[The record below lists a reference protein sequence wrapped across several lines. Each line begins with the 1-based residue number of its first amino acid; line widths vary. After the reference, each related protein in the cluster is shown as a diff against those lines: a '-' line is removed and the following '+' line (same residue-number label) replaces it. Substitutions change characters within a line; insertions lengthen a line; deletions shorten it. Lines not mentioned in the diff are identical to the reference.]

1 MGLRSEWFP
10 AVLQRNVTGN
20 HSTGGIVS
28 RGAVVLA
35 AVLALIAPATAAAS
49 SKPGVSVSA
58 PSNITPDSVLINAKI
73 DANNAETTYFVR
85 YGLTTLYGLETP
97 HVSAGSGGAPKAVTI
112 ALTGL
117 SPDTRYH
124 YRVIAVNTHGVARSA
139 DRTFRTLK
147 QPLGVTLTATPN
159 PIAPGAGTQLTG
171 QLTGTNNAN
180 RDVVLQANPWPY
192 AGFADI
198 GNKIVTDSA
207 GNFTFAV
214 LSIPFNTQFRVA
226 LAQRPEVVS
235 PVIVVSTSMTVKTD
249 VKTVARFAHS
259 KKVRFKG
266 RVSPAPE
273 DPSLAVQKLRAG
285 VWTTIAT
292 AGRWTES
299 AAGLT
304 FKKTV
309 RIGKSG
315 TFRIVATDTSGK
327 YAVGAGRPVAIK
339 APR

>member
-1 MGLRSEWFP
+1 M
-10 AVLQRNVTGN
+10 T
-20 HSTGGIVS
+20 

-35 AVLALIAPATAAAS
+35 TALALIAPAAAAAS

-58 PSNITPDSVLINAKI
+58 PSNLAPDSVLINAKI
-73 DANNAETTYFVR
+73 DPNRAETTYFVR
-85 YGLTTLYGLETP
+85 YGTTTLYGIDTGAA
-97 HVSAGSGGAPKAVTI
+97 SAGSGPAPVSVTI
-112 ALTGL
+112 PLTGL

-124 YRVIAVNTHGVARSA
+124 YRVIAVNKDGITRSA
-139 DRTFRTLK
+139 DRTFKTLK

-192 AGFADI
+192 AAFSDV
-198 GNKIVTDSA
+198 GNRIVTDSG
-207 GNFTFAV
+207 GNFTFTV
-214 LSIPFNTQFRVA
+214 LSVPFNTQFRVA

-235 PVIVVSTSMTVKTD
+235 PVVVVSTSMAVKTRIR
-249 VKTVARFAHS
+249 TVARFRHS
-259 KKVRFKG
+259 KKVRFRG
-266 RVSPAPE
+266 FVAPAPQ
-273 DPSLAVQKLRAG
+273 DPALAVQKLRAG

-292 AGRWTES
+292 AGRWSES

-304 FKKTV
+304 FRKTV

-315 TFRIVATDTSGK
+315 TFRLVVNDTSGK
-327 YAVGAGRPVAIK
+327 YAVGAGRPIFIK
-339 APR
+339 APK